1 MFFNGS
7 FGQKEDKKSSAS
19 VNRSETFSVSSSR
32 VPMLRSSRAQVGK
45 GQKKPVEPPKAPS
58 NDASNEE
65 LRKYTRASIRHIK
78 MKDRKKQ
85 LLQEKAEREAEEKKK
100 AASNQDPILINL
112 RQSRQRKESA
122 NKLKEEEENK
132 NKKEEE
138 KKRQEEE
145 EKKRQEEEEKKRQE
159 ETEEVITE
167 DDFLDIDVEV
177 NDDEVD
183 EMLPIVQQLL
193 NGTISDDESDEDE
206 ELSNVEPQLSINKSA
221 NDALN
226 GDTTKINNV
235 EPQFSTNKPTND
247 ALNAHTTEIGNAET
261 QLSINKSANNALNAD
276 KPELKNVVPQTES
289 VLDILQQ
296 KFADADNFESLKKL
310 FVDFVIPEMTKMKE
324 SVESMETR
332 LNESS
337 LVLPISPG
345 GPPPPAPP
353 PPPPGALAITSNK
366 LVIKR
371 TGQKEAQ
378 KKKAAPGPSMGGGV
392 CNDPPQTTELIF
404 FSFHRLTLWQSC
416 RRE

>member
-1 MFFNGS
+1 MSRSGS

-145 EKKRQEEEEKKRQE
+145 EKKRQEEEENKRQE

-167 DDFLDIDVEV
+167 DDFLDLDVEV

-247 ALNAHTTEIGNAET
+247 ALNADTTEIGNAET

-276 KPELKNVVPQTES
+276 KPEFKNVVPQTES

-392 CNDPPQTTELIF
+392 CNDPLKQLN
-404 FSFHRLTLWQSC
+404 
-416 RRE
+416 